1 SARMRQGE
9 TANDFYDYI
18 NVLLGGAE
26 TALKE
31 EVGEGYTDDMLK
43 ALTSIALDMFIK
55 GLPADICRS
64 VDAIK
69 PKDLEEALKEA
80 VRIEQRM
87 AAHIIPDTRYQR
99 YPKEGNSSHHQPPRP
114 YYPEESR
121 SQHRNEHAPFVGY
134 INGQGDYYP
143 EYVEFNEH
151 PPMPVEE
158 YPQPDEHCP
167 WIGYVQ
173 TQQPRYGHAARP
185 VYPYSFNRQE
195 YDRNQ
200 ANYSRNPDYNPYP
213 YGPVFNREKYPG
225 HTILEEMNQ

>member
-1 SARMRQGE
+1 MRQGE

-80 VRIEQRM
+80 VRIEQHTGLR
-87 AAHIIPDTRYQR
+87 RR
-99 YPKEGNSSHHQPPRP
+99 SHPTNPMSAI
-114 YYPEESR
+114 PEETASTTVLTDEIEEQE
-121 SQHRNEHAPFVGY
+121 S
-134 INGQGDYYP
+134 
-143 EYVEFNEH
+143 
-151 PPMPVEE
+151 PVH
-158 YPQPDEHCP
+158 YR
-167 WIGYVQ
+167 II
-173 TQQPRYGHAARP
+173 R
-185 VYPYSFNRQE
+185 
-195 YDRNQ
+195 
-200 ANYSRNPDYNPYP
+200 
-213 YGPVFNREKYPG
+213 
-225 HTILEEMNQ
+225 